1 MTLNCTENWA
11 TFEKF
16 SRRQMRVGSR
26 EDGRENGAAIAGW
39 LSNHRSSMR
48 QKAGITRKLG
58 AQNLRRKINDLR
70 QSPANEALDN

>member
-1 MTLNCTENWA
+1 
-11 TFEKF
+11 
-16 SRRQMRVGSR
+16 
-26 EDGRENGAAIAGW
+26 
-39 LSNHRSSMR
+39 MR